1 MTINI
6 YRGPFIYIPDKL
18 HPGSYKMVK
27 NPDWDGELPDIIT
40 FTEFLKWNYTL
51 DYGQYIR
58 NLHEYGLLPLPWGVK
73 RDTVIS
79 NVIII
84 MQKNFMIQEISF
96 VFWQGIF
103 LKAELKSKEL
113 RTVLITIIMIRPT
126 GKFLF

>member
-27 NPDWDGELPDIIT
+27 NPDWDGDLPDIIT

-58 NLHEYGLLPLPWGVK
+58 KLHEYRTWRPN
-73 RDTVIS
+73 VIS
-79 NVIII
+79 AGGSKSSPCSHRNGTSIIWI
-84 MQKNFMIQEISF
+84 N
-96 VFWQGIF
+96 G
-103 LKAELKSKEL
+103 
-113 RTVLITIIMIRPT
+113 
-126 GKFLF
+126 